1 MKKKINEA
9 LIIAMKEKNSLK
21 RNILR
26 YINSEIKRLEKD
38 SNKELDDNA
47 IINIIKKEIKSM
59 EDNISIALNNNHFIN
74 YYDEDVKIQLLNSF
88 LPKQLTDDELNSA
101 INELFITNNY
111 SNISIAMKDIIP
123 KLSSVADKKLIS
135 NLIKSKF

>member
-9 LIIAMKEKNSLK
+9 LIIAMKEKDSLK

-26 YINSEIKRLEKD
+26 YINSEIKRLEKE

-47 IINIIKKEIKSM
+47 IIDIIKKEIKSM
-59 EDNISIALNNNHFIN
+59 EDNISIALNHNHFIN

-88 LPKQLTDDELNSA
+88 LPKQLTDEELNSA
-101 INELFITNNY
+101 INELFTINNY
-111 SNISIAMKDIIP
+111 STISIAMKDIIP
-123 KLSSVADKKLIS
+123 KLSPVADKKLIS
-135 NLIKSKF
+135 NFIKSKF